1 MAEGRG
7 LHPQTSAFPPV
18 TGPYLEQ
25 QSRQW
30 CRAAL
35 EETERFVSL
44 GEKCDA
50 STSPPW
56 GLIPC
61 SGHSGQV
68 SALGGASPRP
78 PDGIVGPVSP
88 HPDAR
93 VLQEPRLEL
102 GSALP
107 ERSEPS
113 GNAHR
118 SPRRAPRP
126 GTPTHWSRRTRSS
139 RPQSSGPE
147 GGAPPERA
155 VWPRPARVRPRGPAP
170 PRPQPR
176 PAPRS
181 LRGSPV
187 GLARHPPG
195 AEGLPQGLRD
205 GLQRLPDA
213 LGVTP
218 SSPFPCLG
226 LR

>member
-1 MAEGRG
+1 MGDKGPPQMVEGRG

-102 GSALP
+102 GSALA

-155 VWPRPARVRPRGPAP
+155 VWPRPA
-170 PRPQPR
+170 
-176 PAPRS
+176 
-181 LRGSPV
+181 
-187 GLARHPPG
+187 
-195 AEGLPQGLRD
+195 
-205 GLQRLPDA
+205 
-213 LGVTP
+213 
-218 SSPFPCLG
+218 
-226 LR
+226 